1 MTNSELTAFA
11 ENPDITKPA
20 YKKDAIVILKEDKG
34 HGPLRIFWK

>member
-20 YKKDAIVILKEDKG
+20 YKKDAIVILKADKG
-34 HGPLRIFWK
+34 HYNK